1 MVTESRR
8 TEDDG
13 SNPASLH
20 PVLRRTCTNLRESW
34 PRSDW
39 RVHFRPSLKREAA
52 CSRVADNPTPRHA
65 GGYQIF
71 LPVSLHRTGKVWGL
85 RQRKAVVVN
94 KTGVAVILLT
104 VIGLHLLTMN
114 VLYPKIVLFW
124 AWIWGDGPNARHTVG
139 GRHQDHLRLHR
150 VAARIGSGLGN

>member
-1 MVTESRR
+1 MARWWLKSASHTAPHLRISSGRRKSGRQRGQEGKAYPTHCGVVTESRR

-71 LPVSLHRTGKVWGL
+71 LPVSLHRTGKVWGF
-85 RQRKAVVVN
+85 AVA
-94 KTGVAVILLT
+94 KCGSLL
-104 VIGLHLLTMN
+104 VSDDCS
-114 VLYPKIVLFW
+114 KIHSASEL
-124 AWIWGDGPNARHTVG
+124 
-139 GRHQDHLRLHR
+139 
-150 VAARIGSGLGN
+150 